1 VAWYRRSCL
10 RRSPK
15 TKAPNQSQ
23 AMTRHT
29 PRRATAA
36 PRWFAAALLA
46 AAAVATALPALFSSA
61 TAWRI
66 LP

>member
-1 VAWYRRSCL
+1 MNRY
-10 RRSPK
+10 
-15 TKAPNQSQ
+15 
-23 AMTRHT
+23 T

-46 AAAVATALPALFSSA
+46 AAAVATALPALLSSA
-61 TAWRI
+61 STWRI

>member
-1 VAWYRRSCL
+1 
-10 RRSPK
+10 
-15 TKAPNQSQ
+15 
-23 AMTRHT
+23 MTRHT

>member
-1 VAWYRRSCL
+1 
-10 RRSPK
+10 
-15 TKAPNQSQ
+15 
-23 AMTRHT
+23 MTRYT

-36 PRWFAAALLA
+36 PRWFVAALLA
-46 AAAVATALPALFSSA
+46 GAAVVTALPALLSSA